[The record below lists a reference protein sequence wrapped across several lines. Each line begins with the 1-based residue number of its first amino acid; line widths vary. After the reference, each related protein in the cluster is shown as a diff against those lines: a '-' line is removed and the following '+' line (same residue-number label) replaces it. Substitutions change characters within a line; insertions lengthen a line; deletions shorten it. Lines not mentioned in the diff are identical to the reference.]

1 MASFADQI
9 NYGASNPTG
18 VLMQANA
25 SGGIQTPGIVAPGTV
40 NVQAPNAGAGVGSGV
55 SNAAI
60 PLDWNIGT
68 GQLVLGGIGTIGNLW
83 NSWQAQKLAKEQ
95 FNYQKGITD
104 TNLANQIQSYN
115 TALSDRI
122 TARGFIQGD
131 NQSTIDQYIEENS
144 MRDRRNR

>member
-1 MASFADQI
+1 MGNLADQI

-18 VLMQANA
+18 TYLQNTA
-25 SGGIQTPGIVAPGTV
+25 SGQQVTQGITGPGVGQQVAP
-40 NVQAPNAGAGVGSGV
+40 QVGGMYNDLST
-55 SNAAI
+55 
-60 PLDWNIGT
+60 PLGMNLGT

-83 NSWQAQKLAKEQ
+83 SAWQAQKLAKEQ

-122 TARGFIQGD
+122 NARGFVQGD
-131 NQSTIDQYIEENS
+131 SQSTIDQYIEENS

>member
-1 MASFADQI
+1 MGNLADQI

-18 VLMQANA
+18 AYLQGAA
-25 SGGIQTPGIVAPGTV
+25 SGYQAPQGITGPGVGQQVAPQV
-40 NVQAPNAGAGVGSGV
+40 SGINNNL
-55 SNAAI
+55 ST
-60 PLDWNIGT
+60 PLGMNLGT

-83 NSWQAQKLAKEQ
+83 SAWQTQKLAKEQ

-122 TARGFIQGD
+122 NSRGFTQGD
-131 NQSTIDQYIEENS
+131 SQSTIDQYIEENS

>member
-1 MASFADQI
+1 MSSLADQI

-18 VLMQANA
+18 VYMQNA
-25 SGGIQTPGIVAPGTV
+25 SSGYQAPQGITGPGVGQVAAPQVGGINNNLSTPLAM
-40 NVQAPNAGAGVGSGV
+40 N
-55 SNAAI
+55 
-60 PLDWNIGT
+60 LGT

-83 NSWQAQKLAKEQ
+83 AGWQAQKLAKDQ

-122 TARGFIQGD
+122 NARGFIQGD
-131 NQSTIDQYIEENS
+131 SQSTINQYIEENS
-144 MRDRRNR
+144 IRDRRNG

>member
-1 MASFADQI
+1 MGNLADQI

-18 VLMQANA
+18 AYLQNTA
-25 SGGIQTPGIVAPGTV
+25 SGQPVAQGITGP
-40 NVQAPNAGAGVGSGV
+40 GVGQV
-55 SNAAI
+55 AAPQVGGMNNSLST

-83 NSWQAQKLAKEQ
+83 SAWEAQKLAKEQ

-104 TNLANQIQSYN
+104 TNLANQVQSYN

-122 TARGFIQGD
+122 NARGFVQGD
-131 NQSTIDQYIEENS
+131 NQSTIDRYIEENS
-144 MRDRRNR
+144 IRDHRNR

>member
-1 MASFADQI
+1 MGNLADQI

-18 VLMQANA
+18 AYLQNTA
-25 SGGIQTPGIVAPGTV
+25 SGQPVTQGITVPGVGQHVAP
-40 NVQAPNAGAGVGSGV
+40 QVGGINNNLST
-55 SNAAI
+55 
-60 PLDWNIGT
+60 PLGMNLGT
-68 GQLVLGGIGTIGNLW
+68 GQLVLGGIGSIGNLW
-83 NSWQAQKLAKEQ
+83 SSWQAQKLAKEQ

-122 TARGFIQGD
+122 NARGFVQGD
-131 NQSTIDQYIEENS
+131 SQSTIDQYIEENS